1 MGVCIY
7 PNSVCQDNAAA
18 INVHRSIGL
27 GGNLSSSL
35 NEKNIKNKITLNYH
49 IKDIGYKIKI
59 SLIFFVVMKF

>member
-35 NEKNIKNKITLNYH
+35 NEKKKFIRL
-49 IKDIGYKIKI
+49 YK
-59 SLIFFVVMKF
+59 SRR